1 MLAAVL
7 PGAGALAMTADP
19 RAWRNNLRLLSGL
32 VLLSFVFCHLAAH
45 CALLVSLPSAEATAN
60 ILMRFWF
67 AATGTGLLL
76 TAALLHYGNALW
88 SIYQRRSLRLPRWQ
102 WVQIFLGFCIPI
114 LVMTHVFGT
123 RVAELTFNVHS
134 TYKTVLLGL
143 WVVSPWLGVVQALA
157 VLTVWTHA
165 CIGMHFWLRTKRWH
179 AAWRPFLFAFA
190 LLLPSLALAG
200 FVAGGNEVM
209 RAAENPDFV
218 SRAVRDANLTAQK
231 RSEIFRWA
239 QIAICGHLALV
250 LLPFG
255 ARGIAA
261 CRLRSARRCWKRS
274 ATTAFRTHRYVGAGR
289 AAPPAVFWSPTVWR
303 NCPRRRAWK
312 PTLWPGSERHPACGL
327 PARSGR
333 QATLP

>member
-143 WVVSPWLGVVQALA
+143 
-157 VLTVWTHA
+157 
-165 CIGMHFWLRTKRWH
+165 
-179 AAWRPFLFAFA
+179 
-190 LLLPSLALAG
+190 
-200 FVAGGNEVM
+200 
-209 RAAENPDFV
+209 
-218 SRAVRDANLTAQK
+218 
-231 RSEIFRWA
+231 
-239 QIAICGHLALV
+239 
-250 LLPFG
+250 
-255 ARGIAA
+255 
-261 CRLRSARRCWKRS
+261 
-274 ATTAFRTHRYVGAGR
+274 
-289 AAPPAVFWSPTVWR
+289 
-303 NCPRRRAWK
+303 
-312 PTLWPGSERHPACGL
+312 
-327 PARSGR
+327 
-333 QATLP
+333 